1 MFLLYGDEAGSPNKR
16 HLVIGGIA
24 VHEQDA
30 QPLAAAVEEFSQG
43 LGGGVAGR
51 ELHAQH
57 IRAGKGRWRRLT
69 RPARL
74 AVTEGIAS
82 LLLDVLA
89 GGGEAPI
96 LFASVLDRHS
106 QHRGDGVER
115 AHEEFFARCN
125 GMLGRRANID
135 RDYHRCVGIADKSR
149 SERQVQ
155 SLMDVW
161 RTRGSTSGARIGQ
174 LASYAEVPL
183 YVDSEASRLVQL
195 ADFVAHWV
203 FRAYEHDDW
212 RILDLLIPGFDRH
225 EGVIHGLVH
234 LVVRYWTCDCVACR
248 SRR

>member
-16 HLVIGGIA
+16 HLVIGGFA

-30 QPLAAAVEEFSQG
+30 RPLASAVEAFSQG
-43 LGGGVAGR
+43 LDGRVSGR

-57 IRAGKGRWRRLT
+57 IRSGKGAWRGLT
-69 RPARL
+69 RDARS

-82 LLLDVLA
+82 LLLDVPA
-89 GGGEAPI
+89 GGSEAPI

-106 QHRGDGVER
+106 GHRGDGVER

-125 GMLGRRANID
+125 GMLGRRANVD
-135 RDYHRCVGIADKSR
+135 RDPHRCIGIADKSR
-149 SERQVQ
+149 NERQVQ
-155 SLMDVW
+155 ALMDVW
-161 RTRGSTSGARIGQ
+161 RTSGSTSGARIGQ
-174 LASYAEVPL
+174 MASYAEVPL

-203 FRAYEHDDW
+203 FRAYESEDRW
-212 RILDLLIPGFDRH
+212 ILERLLPRFD
-225 EGVIHGLVH
+225 EENGTIHGLVH
-234 LVVRYWTCDCVACR
+234 LVDRYWTCGCYACR